1 LNFVIMLTQ
10 LEINERLKA
19 IKPELES
26 RFKVSSIGYFGSFAN
41 GTQNPQSDLDLLV
54 EFSQPVG
61 WDFFTLENY
70 LEHLLG
76 LKVDLV
82 TRNSLKDQIK
92 DSILSQVLYI

>member
-1 LNFVIMLTQ
+1 MLTQ

-26 RFKVSSIGYFGSFAN
+26 RFKVSSIGYFGSYAS
-41 GTQNPQSDLDLLV
+41 GTQNQQSDLDLLV

-61 WDFFTLENY
+61 WEFFTLENY

-82 TRNSLKDQIK
+82 TRNSLKEQIK
-92 DSILSQVLYI
+92 DSILTQVLYI

>member
-1 LNFVIMLTQ
+1 MLTQ

-76 LKVDLV
+76 LKVELV

>member
-1 LNFVIMLTQ
+1 MLTQ

-26 RFKVSSIGYFGSFAN
+26 KFKVSSIGYFGSFAN

-61 WDFFTLENY
+61 WNFFTLENY

>member
-1 LNFVIMLTQ
+1 MLTQ
-10 LEINERLKA
+10 LEISERLKA

-26 RFKVSSIGYFGSFAN
+26 RFKVSSIGYFGSFAS
-41 GTQNPQSDLDLLV
+41 GTQNQQSDLDLLV

-61 WDFFTLENY
+61 WEFFTLENY

-82 TRNSLKDQIK
+82 TRNSLKEQIK
-92 DSILSQVLYI
+92 DSILNQVLYI

>member
-1 LNFVIMLTQ
+1 MLTQ
-10 LEINERLKA
+10 LEIKERLKA

-61 WDFFTLENY
+61 WNFFTLENY

>member
-1 LNFVIMLTQ
+1 MLTQ

-54 EFSQPVG
+54 EFSQPIG

>member
-1 LNFVIMLTQ
+1 MLTQ

-41 GTQNPQSDLDLLV
+41 GTQNLQSDLDLLV

-76 LKVDLV
+76 MKVDLV

>member
-1 LNFVIMLTQ
+1 MLTQ

-61 WDFFTLENY
+61 WNFFTLENY

>member
-1 LNFVIMLTQ
+1 LTQ
-10 LEINERLKA
+10 LEIHERLKA

-41 GTQNPQSDLDLLV
+41 GTQNLQSDLDLLV

-76 LKVDLV
+76 MNVDLV

>member
-1 LNFVIMLTQ
+1 MLTQ

-41 GTQNPQSDLDLLV
+41 GTPNLQSDLDLLV

-76 LKVDLV
+76 MKVDLV

>member
-1 LNFVIMLTQ
+1 MLTQ

-26 RFKVSSIGYFGSFAN
+26 RFKVRSIGYFGSFAN

>member
-1 LNFVIMLTQ
+1 MLTQ
-10 LEINERLKA
+10 LEISKRLKA

-26 RFKVSSIGYFGSFAN
+26 RFKVSSIGYFGSYAS
-41 GTQNPQSDLDLLV
+41 GTQNQQSDLDLLV

-61 WDFFTLENY
+61 WEFFTLENY

>member
-1 LNFVIMLTQ
+1 MLTQ
-10 LEINERLKA
+10 LEINERLRA

-41 GTQNPQSDLDLLV
+41 GTQNTQSDLDLLV

>member
-1 LNFVIMLTQ
+1 MLTQ

-61 WDFFTLENY
+61 WNFFTLENY

-82 TRNSLKDQIK
+82 TRNSLKEQIK
-92 DSILSQVLYI
+92 DSILNQVLYI

>member
-1 LNFVIMLTQ
+1 MLTQ

-41 GTQNPQSDLDLLV
+41 GTQKPQSDLDLLV

-61 WDFFTLENY
+61 WNFFTLENY

>member
-1 LNFVIMLTQ
+1 MLTQ